1 MYNLER
7 RVPRN
12 CHQLKWPKRPL
23 EVGRSVN
30 RTRVVVLVKCT
41 SEWCTASSR
50 AWGLLSSA
58 ATDSCATHEIGSL
71 IVVGC
76 STSSG
81 TDPPHD
87 YSNSTDDDGTT
98 NTHHDTDNDLL
109 LRRRE
114 TGARVLVG

>member
-1 MYNLER
+1 M
-7 RVPRN
+7 
-12 CHQLKWPKRPL
+12 
-23 EVGRSVN
+23 
-30 RTRVVVLVKCT
+30 VLVKCT

-50 AWGLLSSA
+50 AGGLLPST

-71 IVVGC
+71 IVVGG

-114 TGARVLVG
+114 TRAGVLVG